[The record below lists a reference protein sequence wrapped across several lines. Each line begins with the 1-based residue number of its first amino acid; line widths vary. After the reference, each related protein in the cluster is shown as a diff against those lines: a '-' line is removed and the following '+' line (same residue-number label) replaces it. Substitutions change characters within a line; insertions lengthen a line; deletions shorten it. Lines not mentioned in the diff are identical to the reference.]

1 MHRRGQAHRGAAY
14 SRVVEEDEALR
25 LHDDAVVPRTQNHVA
40 EGEHVQGV
48 EVAVDGEGLEG
59 LVGESREVEILGE
72 GHVDVD
78 LAVRRVREV
87 HVHRQLHAPD
97 IALEAAPG
105 HIVRKL
111 ASWTGRPAHIHIQP
125 VPRIALG
132 AGRRVRS
139 ADQAAHVAGLA
150 GVHSAIRS
158 VAVEVVPTQT
168 QTVSAQQ
175 IGYVGAREGA
185 HGAGGAGG
193 GALNTVGRAVGA
205 VGHVVDEGAY
215 RARVVAGIA
224 VPGIT
229 ESGVALVTVGGRGAA
244 ANAGGVARIAG
255 SIGVVGVHADRTGSQ
270 AGVVRAQV
278 ERSTRTCGL
287 ALSAVGA
294 QLVAHNAAHIAQDAN
309 YAAIHHSVASETAFV
324 AGGG

>member
-1 MHRRGQAHRGAAY
+1 MHWRGQNHRGAAY

-111 ASWTGRPAHIHIQP
+111 ASWTGRPAHNHIQP
-125 VPRIALG
+125 VPRVAPG
-132 AGRRVRS
+132 AGRRVGS
-139 ADQAAHVAGLA
+139 ADQAAYVAALA
-150 GVHSAIRS
+150 GVHSVICR
-158 VAVEVVPTQT
+158 VAVVVVPTQA
-168 QTVSAQQ
+168 QAVSTQQ
-175 IGYVGAREGA
+175 IGLVSASKGAN
-185 HGAGGAGG
+185 GAGGAGG

-244 ANAGGVARIAG
+244 ANAGGVTRIAG
-255 SIGVVGVHADRTGSQ
+255 SVGVVGVHADRTGSQ
-270 AGVVRAQV
+270 AGVVRTQV
-278 ERSTRTCGL
+278 ERTTL
-287 ALSAVGA
+287 AHSAVCA
-294 QLVAHNAAHIAQDAN
+294 QLVAHKTAHIAQDAN
-309 YAAIHHSVASETAFV
+309 QAVIHHAVASETALV